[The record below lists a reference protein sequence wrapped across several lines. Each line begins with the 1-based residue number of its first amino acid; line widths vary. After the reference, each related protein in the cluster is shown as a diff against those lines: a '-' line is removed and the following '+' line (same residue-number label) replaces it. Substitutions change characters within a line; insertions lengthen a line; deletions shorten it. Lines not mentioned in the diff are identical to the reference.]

1 MRCDLRKTETSFGNS
16 KIAQQHPRSK
26 MAPTIVRYPSVYRI
40 GDMVS
45 VDPRTRPERPNS
57 DGGIAYILEIKKI
70 KRETDENDDI
80 PSLVDERMFNVRYPV
95 VNRTSRYVEESRLKP
110 TTFQTTSRK
119 RPGQVTAPSLL
130 STSQTNRHED
140 LVGRIRATKET
151 TTTTQRQ
158 PKTTVSKLLRK
169 VLQSNAL
176 GRPRRETCFL
186 SRSGV

>member
-1 MRCDLRKTETSFGNS
+1 LRKTEISFDNS

-95 VNRTSRYVEESRLKP
+95 INRTSLSVEESRL
-110 TTFQTTSRK
+110 
-119 RPGQVTAPSLL
+119 
-130 STSQTNRHED
+130 
-140 LVGRIRATKET
+140 
-151 TTTTQRQ
+151 
-158 PKTTVSKLLRK
+158 
-169 VLQSNAL
+169 
-176 GRPRRETCFL
+176 
-186 SRSGV
+186 